1 MATSSSELYSDM
13 QQYAPNNI
21 AEWKN
26 LLDHFIVHL
35 TRRYDRKILEQWI
48 FEFPWGREGYYT
60 EEYDYASAYQAG
72 REIIKKYCQTV
83 ELRESV
89 RIRA

>member
-48 FEFPWGREGYYT
+48 FE
-60 EEYDYASAYQAG
+60 S
-72 REIIKKYCQTV
+72 
-83 ELRESV
+83 
-89 RIRA
+89 